1 MDSMAMRKIA
11 TLALAIALAVPAQAG
26 AKVRAIVPPGNSE
39 ADQYSQTIPGSTG
52 PRVPDP
58 TKDSRDGVRAGALS
72 DATEGALRRRGLN
85 GLALA
90 TAVAQTT
97 ERGAGRNAAPGG
109 AGRPAGEPG
118 LGDAFPLLLLA
129 IAAAAI
135 AFVLAKRRGLATR

>member
-1 MDSMAMRKIA
+1 MGKIA
-11 TLALAIALAVPAQAG
+11 TLALAIALALPAPAG
-26 AKVRAIVPPGNSE
+26 AAVRAIVPPGNSE
-39 ADQYSQTIPGSTG
+39 ADQYSQTVPGATG

-72 DATEGALRRRGLN
+72 EAAESALRGRGPS

-97 ERGAGRNAAPGG
+97 ERGAGRAAAPAA

-118 LGDAFPLLLLA
+118 LGDAFPILLLA
-129 IAAAAI
+129 TALAAL
-135 AFVLAKRRGLATR
+135 AFALAKRRGLVTR